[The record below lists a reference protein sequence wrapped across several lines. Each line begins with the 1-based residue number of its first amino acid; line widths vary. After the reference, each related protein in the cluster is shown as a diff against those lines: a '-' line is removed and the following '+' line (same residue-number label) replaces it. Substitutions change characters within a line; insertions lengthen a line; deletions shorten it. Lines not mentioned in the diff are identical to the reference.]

1 MFSAV
6 LPGVASV
13 VQAYPYTQTLAML
26 RDATAMPGAGL
37 FDQRVVVRAV
47 LFNTGLVVGSGLDNQ
62 SLVVSAVLH
71 DECFVSMA
79 ALGAKGLK
87 RVADLFDIA
96 PLAAPDWRTR
106 EGVTGGGGRHGR
118 CERVGLAR
126 RELACGQVMQTEGP
140 AAWRAGLVSA
150 AGSSGTG
157 DWRAIHCAFILHP
170 WWYRGRSS
178 CPKPRVGKSIEWL
191 KPLRLF

>member
-47 LFNTGLVVGSGLDNQ
+47 LFNAGLVVGSGLDNQ

-71 DECFVSMA
+71 DECFVPMA

-96 PLAAPDWRTR
+96 PLAASRLADAR
-106 EGVTGGGGRHGR
+106 GVSPVEPVATGVARGWAWLDANPLAARSCRPRVRQRGGRGWLALPGAAARAIGR
-118 CERVGLAR
+118 QSIARSSFIPGGIAVGHPVLN
-126 RELACGQVMQTEGP
+126 RELANPSNG
-140 AAWRAGLVSA
+140 
-150 AGSSGTG
+150 
-157 DWRAIHCAFILHP
+157 
-170 WWYRGRSS
+170 
-178 CPKPRVGKSIEWL
+178 
-191 KPLRLF
+191 